1 MPHHP
6 PPMSPLRVF
15 VNGVPVDSPSKVAAE
30 PGAPAKGATSIPTPP
45 PADDSF
51 WGTGA
56 WKIRVDGLDV
66 AAPSPGAVQPPAS
79 GPPTAGHVRVLVG
92 GEEVP
97 LIVRGPR
104 EVSPGADPGLG
115 WRISPEG
122 WHLASQ
128 HRGGEAPVSGGG
140 RCGCRTGALPP
151 GRGQAPYPP
160 IRGTPLTALSKGVWP
175 LREPSWTP

>member
-1 MPHHP
+1 MAYHP

-104 EVSPGADPGLG
+104 EVSPGEAQQDVELARQALARTRAWDGGYRLKDG
-115 WRISPEG
+115 T
-122 WHLASQ
+122 WHRNTEEEKRQYQAAEDAVAAREHYRQ
-128 HRGGEAPVSGGG
+128 VAG
-140 RCGCRTGALPP
+140 RLLIHPFEER
-151 GRGQAPYPP
+151 R
-160 IRGTPLTALSKGVWP
+160 
-175 LREPSWTP
+175 